1 MERFRTFPLSL
12 RFRSKIT
19 EICRKCGNLPVI
31 FVECEAK
38 RYTPDVE
45 EIRVGN
51 SIPDI
56 VISVQAYVT
65 SAVHGINS
73 SLLNLPG
80 LTGLYI
86 LSQLKYKCAISPTAK
101 EYPICHM
108 DVEVSNSQRKIL
120 QVTHRSA
127 LTKHE
132 IVKDVYGNRNCRG
145 VF

>member
-65 SAVHGINS
+65 SAIHGINS

-86 LSQLKYKCAISPTAK
+86 LSQLRYKCAISSTAK
-101 EYPICHM
+101 EYPSLHI
-108 DVEVSNSQRKIL
+108 DFEASKFQRKVL
-120 QVTHRSA
+120 QLNHR
-127 LTKHE
+127 
-132 IVKDVYGNRNCRG
+132 
-145 VF
+145 